1 MKTKFFLTLTTFC
14 LLLACNSDQPSTQ
27 KTDSDKLEII
37 PLTHSLFPNDNHYT
51 IKIGQRMEY
60 VFESYPSVGK
70 NFSCYI
76 DSVEILKY
84 VGRVPIQEQLEP
96 ERDTSEEVIKPRKP
110 QLEKVFPTGS
120 YREIK
125 KFIFEGIKEGTCELI
140 INEHFRREIRH
151 KMIFKITVEK

>member
-1 MKTKFFLTLTTFC
+1 MKTKFFLTLTTLC
-14 LLLACNSDQPSTQ
+14 LFLACSSGQSLTQ
-27 KTDSDKLEII
+27 TDSNKMETISFA
-37 PLTHSLFPNDNHYT
+37 HSLFPDDNHYT

-60 VFESYPSVGK
+60 VFEIHPSVGK
-70 NFSCYI
+70 DFSCYI

-96 ERDTSEEVIKPRKP
+96 ERDTSEEVIKPRRP
-110 QLEKVFPTGS
+110 QLEKVLPIG
-120 YREIK
+120 EKIK
-125 KFIFEGIKEGTCELI
+125 KFIFEGIKEGACELI

>member
-1 MKTKFFLTLTTFC
+1 METIS
-14 LLLACNSDQPSTQ
+14 LAY
-27 KTDSDKLEII
+27 
-37 PLTHSLFPNDNHYT
+37 SLFPDDNHYT

-60 VFESYPSVGK
+60 VFESYVSVGK

-96 ERDTSEEVIKPRKP
+96 ERDTSEEVIKPRRP
-110 QLEKVFPTGS
+110 QLEKVLPIG
-120 YREIK
+120 EKIE

-140 INEHFRREIRH
+140 IDEHFRREIRQE
-151 KMIFKITVEK
+151 MVFTITVEK